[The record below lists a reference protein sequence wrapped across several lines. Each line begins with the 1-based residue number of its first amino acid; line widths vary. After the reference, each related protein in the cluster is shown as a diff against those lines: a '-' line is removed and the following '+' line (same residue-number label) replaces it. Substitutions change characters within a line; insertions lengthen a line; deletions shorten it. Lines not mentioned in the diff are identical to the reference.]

1 MGALSK
7 EEQEKEFI
15 FLNPTANGMKNAMRD
30 VIKTKIR
37 SALCDEEQMEE
48 VRKKMFEPSF
58 HDGVGSMRSIH
69 PDIPP
74 PDTRIKQFKTKGLKQ
89 IFDAENKV
97 KEHDMELIKLR
108 EARTTG

>member
-1 MGALSK
+1 MKKRQLRETYQWYIDRLVAMGALSK

-30 VIKTKIR
+30 IIKTKVR

-48 VRKKMFEPSF
+48 VRKKMFEPSY

-74 PDTRIKQFKTKGLKQ
+74 PDERIKQFRTKQLK
-89 IFDAENKV
+89 
-97 KEHDMELIKLR
+97 
-108 EARTTG
+108 